1 MGQTMIQIVGYTDN
15 SGVVLPAEDELMWED
30 GEFRFD
36 AETVNKP
43 CSVFSLAIENGTF
56 RVNERT
62 TITNNKTDSE
72 QTVEATLT
80 YMAQPTPLTYVE
92 ELKFEENY
100 VYMQV
105 FSSGDLLTPLIIN
118 DFISQVYFKKNNDEE
133 KEKNDQF
140 EANDKYFYIQS
151 ALLYSYGD
159 GTRRIRVHNLCVPLC
174 TNINTIYE
182 AVNSECLASFYLK
195 ETIDRNGGM
204 ANPEGY
210 RKALRLAKQ
219 AEKFGRPIITFI
231 DTQGAYPGL
240 GSEERGIGQAIAV
253 NLREFSQL
261 KTPVI
266 CIVIGEGG
274 SGGALGIGIGDK
286 IYMLENAIYSVI
298 SPEGCASILLRDS
311 SKAKDA
317 AAMLRITSRDIL
329 SMKVAN
335 GVIAEPKKGAHTN
348 PSETAAAIKNQIK
361 KD

>member
-1 MGQTMIQIVGYTDN
+1 MENTNSSDKEIIEQLRLMAKERGLDLTD
-15 SGVVLPAEDELMWED
+15 EI
-30 GEFRFD
+30 
-36 AETVNKP
+36 K
-43 CSVFSLAIENGTF
+43 
-56 RVNERT
+56 
-62 TITNNKTDSE
+62 TIT
-72 QTVEATLT
+72 
-80 YMAQPTPLTYVE
+80 
-92 ELKFEENY
+92 
-100 VYMQV
+100 
-105 FSSGDLLTPLIIN
+105 
-118 DFISQVYFKKNNDEE
+118 KKLESNE
-133 KEKNDQF
+133 
-140 EANDKYFYIQS
+140 
-151 ALLYSYGD
+151 
-159 GTRRIRVHNLCVPLC
+159 
-174 TNINTIYE
+174 NTINRVWE
-182 AVNSECLASFYLK
+182 KVELARHADRPRTLDYINMIIDDFTELHGDRFFGDDRAMVGGIGFFEGIPVTVIGNMKGRNLK

-361 KD
+361 KDLEKLMKKTPSVLVKYRNKKIREMGVYSE